1 MTSDRPTKSSPG
13 RRRRS
18 AAQIGT
24 ASTGGKRSSGTRG
37 TPSAAAETRT
47 SVWWALPGRPCLD
60 ASPPLVGE
68 TKSRT
73 VIIGGGVAGW
83 SLAAALAAR
92 GDDDIILLERA
103 HPAAGATGRN
113 AGFLLADS
121 ECLGLAARIHGA
133 PAALALRDLGLRTR
147 AIVTALAA
155 TVPSSAGLALP
166 GSIRLASDRGE
177 ASAFLRSEEMLRDTA
192 GPRVHC
198 VPAAQPEGGSTFAQT
213 SARPSA
219 STRPGDGPP
228 WLAALVDDGDGV
240 VDPLL
245 VLDALIRASPR
256 VRRFD
261 GTEVV
266 AIVPRRGGLSVE
278 TRLSVEAMDGPRSPG
293 VPAGAS
299 TASRRGVAHTRVTTA
314 VGATS
319 HGTTGRVLADRVIV
333 CTNPDAHRLVPEAL
347 PRVRP
352 VRAQAL
358 AAVVDP
364 IPLWTRPAYANRGG
378 EYWRLLPDG
387 RALLGGLRRLR
398 KRDENTAAPAANP
411 TIQRELEHFLARI
424 ARRPDARRA
433 PRIDVTHRWAGI
445 MGFTTDGL
453 PVAGPVPT
461 RPGLHILAGFNGHG
475 MGWAPGLASLLAAS
489 LEPTQRTPSA
499 PSVTAATDRTAA
511 AAAAASVDSTARP
524 AHTRHAAA
532 DLRAALTASP
542 ASVPALFLPR

>member
-1 MTSDRPTKSSPG
+1 MTSDRPTKSSPA

-18 AAQIGT
+18 ATPIG
-24 ASTGGKRSSGTRG
+24 ASATDGKRSSAPHG
-37 TPSAAAETRT
+37 TPSTAPETRT
-47 SVWWALPGRPCLD
+47 SVWWALPARPCLD
-60 ASPPLVGE
+60 AAPPLVGE
-68 TKSRT
+68 TKCRT

-92 GDDDIILLERA
+92 GDDDIVLLERA

-121 ECLGLAARIHGA
+121 ECVGLAAQMHGA
-133 PAALALRDLGLRTR
+133 AAAHALRDLGLRTR

-155 TVPSSAGLALP
+155 TVPSRAALELP

-177 ASAFLRSEEMLRDTA
+177 ATAFVRSQEMLRDA
-192 GPRVHC
+192 PGPRVVC
-198 VPAAQPEGGSTFAQT
+198 VSADQPEGGATPAQ
-213 SARPSA
+213 SAARSA
-219 STRPGDGPP
+219 ARARPGDGPP

-245 VLDALIRASPR
+245 VLDALIHAAPR

-261 GTEVV
+261 GTEVL
-266 AIVPRRGGLSVE
+266 AISPRRGGLSVE
-278 TRLSVEAMDGPRSPG
+278 TRLTGGTIDDPRSPD
-293 VPAGAS
+293 VAGLTDVATSAAS
-299 TASRRGVAHTRVTTA
+299 GRRAAQPRVTPV
-314 VGATS
+314 VGATA

-352 VRAQAL
+352 VRAQCL

-398 KRDENTAAPAANP
+398 KRDENTATAAPNP
-411 TIQRELEHFLARI
+411 AIQRELEHFLARI
-424 ARRPDARRA
+424 ARHPDARRA
-433 PRIDVTHRWAGI
+433 PRIKVTHRWAGI
-445 MGFTTDGL
+445 MGFTADGL
-453 PVAGPVPT
+453 PVAGPVPR
-461 RPGLHILAGFNGHG
+461 RPGIHILAGFNGHG
-475 MGWAPGLASLLAAS
+475 MGWAPGLACLLAAS
-489 LEPTQRTPSA
+489 LEPTQRTS
-499 PSVTAATDRTAA
+499 
-511 AAAAASVDSTARP
+511 SVDPDARTKS
-524 AHTRHAAA
+524 TRHAAA
-532 DLRAALTASP
+532 ALRAAVTASP